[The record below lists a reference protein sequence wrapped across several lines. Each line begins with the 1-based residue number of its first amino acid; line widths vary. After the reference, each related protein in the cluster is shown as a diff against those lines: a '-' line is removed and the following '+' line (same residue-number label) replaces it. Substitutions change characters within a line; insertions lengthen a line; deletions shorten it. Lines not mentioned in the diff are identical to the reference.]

1 MVCQLSSYVDTF
13 HPMLAAGSRGF
24 PLQELKMFRGNCVFL
39 DFTVPIS
46 EVCIK
51 PLAQISCFGMYIL
64 GLYRALVFSAHGMN
78 LVYWAISI
86 VAVQFYMINADQ
98 QTTRSCCLS
107 SAHFVEGILNHLQGY
122 TCFVKTEEGELICPS
137 RSNMLLRGIFHT
149 LINGMGLL
157 LIWLTVP
164 VLVAK
169 SNSPLDCILNLYAV
183 TFLTQLDDVSE
194 DRLFLIRF
202 EAVPDQGTFAR
213 QESQSS
219 YVHLKVDA
227 EQDQQNPLMSLPS
240 LLTERG

>member
-1 MVCQLSSYVDTF
+1 
-13 HPMLAAGSRGF
+13 
-24 PLQELKMFRGNCVFL
+24 
-39 DFTVPIS
+39 
-46 EVCIK
+46 
-51 PLAQISCFGMYIL
+51 
-64 GLYRALVFSAHGMN
+64 
-78 LVYWAISI
+78 
-86 VAVQFYMINADQ
+86 
-98 QTTRSCCLS
+98 
-107 SAHFVEGILNHLQGY
+107 
-122 TCFVKTEEGELICPS
+122 
-137 RSNMLLRGIFHT
+137 
-149 LINGMGLL
+149 MGLL

-240 LLTERG
+240 LLTERGSTRGEMNMRISCLELENSDLKSRLAALEAKLAC